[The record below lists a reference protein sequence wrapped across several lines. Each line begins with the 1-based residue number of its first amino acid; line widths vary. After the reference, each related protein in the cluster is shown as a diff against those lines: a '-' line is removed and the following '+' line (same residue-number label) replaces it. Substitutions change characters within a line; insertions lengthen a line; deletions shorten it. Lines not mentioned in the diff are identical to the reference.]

1 MDTIVETLVVAGF
14 SLAIGVMLGAAMVWS
29 VMARRVDTRA
39 RDLSKAA
46 FEGSRRAEA
55 LTEEDLRAAGSMTR
69 VRPVRRLDD

>member
-1 MDTIVETLVVAGF
+1 MDAIVGTLITVGA
-14 SLAIGVMLGAAMVWS
+14 SLAIGILIGAAMVWS

-46 FEGSRRAEA
+46 FEGSRRAEP
-55 LTEEDLRAAGSMTR
+55 LTDEDLRETGGMTR